1 MTGAAGEH
9 KRFSR
14 KEKQQLTRTAI
25 IDAAITEFA
34 ERGVEGSSLESIARH
49 AGLTQG
55 AIYSNFASKSEL
67 WWTVVEQLTHTLDV
81 AGPFESDRPLRQQ
94 LEALG
99 AAVWRFLRSTSRT
112 ELLLAQEFDLFL
124 MRRPARAG
132 QVRAGRPRRGRRPRR
147 DARAQ
152 RRRPRRASAD
162 RGDIARPHHRRR
174 RPRPAALVHARSPAR
189 RRAVVRHRLRCPR
202 PLPAGRGLTTCRR
215 VRRTARG
222 TEQ

>member
-1 MTGAAGEH
+1 MTAVAGEH

-25 IDAAITEFA
+25 IEAAVTQFA

-67 WWTVVEQLTHTLDV
+67 WWTVVEQLTHTLDI
-81 AGPFESDRPLRQQ
+81 AGHFESDRPLRQQ

-112 ELLLAQEFDLFL
+112 ELLLAQVDALAATIERSAVTRGEPLPIAAAL
-124 MRRPARAG
+124 LARTIDAVAHG
-132 QVRAGRPRRGRRPRR
+132 LLHSFMLDPRRV
-147 DARAQ
+147 DEQWCVTAF
-152 RRRPRRASAD
+152 
-162 RGDIARPHHRRR
+162 
-174 RPRPAALVHARSPAR
+174 AALAH
-189 RRAVVRHRLRCPR
+189 R
-202 PLPAGRGLTTCRR
+202 PL
-215 VRRTARG
+215 V
-222 TEQ
+222 ED

>member
-34 ERGVEGSSLESIARH
+34 ERGVEGSSLESIARR

-99 AAVWRFLRSTSRT
+99 VEVWRFLRSTSRT

-124 MRRPARAG
+124 MRRPRERAKYARA
-132 QVRAGRPRRGRRPRR
+132 VRAEVDALAATLERSAVARGEPLPITATLLARTIDAVAHGLLHSFMLDPRRVDEHWCITAFGALAHCPPVEDRR
-147 DARAQ
+147 
-152 RRRPRRASAD
+152 
-162 RGDIARPHHRRR
+162 H
-174 RPRPAALVHARSPAR
+174 V
-189 RRAVVRHRLRCPR
+189 
-202 PLPAGRGLTTCRR
+202 AGRT
-215 VRRTARG
+215 VRG